1 MKSMFVITITINENH
16 PKEGR
21 SFFSD
26 KGECIGSVLDIRKN
40 SIDPNNV
47 FCSYDVETTKEIYEQ
62 LENGTMKLY
71 GLDDYTVSRSSTNY
85 VAN

>member
-1 MKSMFVITITINENH
+1 MKSMFAITITTNEEH
-16 PKEGR
+16 PKEDR

-26 KGECIGSVLDIRKN
+26 KGEFIGRVLDVRKN
-40 SIDPNNV
+40 TIDPNNV

-62 LENGTMKLY
+62 LKNETMKLY
-71 GLDDYTVSRSSTNY
+71 GLDDYIVSKSSTYY

>member
-26 KGECIGSVLDIRKN
+26 KGECIGRVLDIRKN

-47 FCSYDVETTKEIYEQ
+47 FCSYDVETTKEINEQ

-71 GLDDYTVSRSSTNY
+71 DIDDYNVSKSSTNY